1 MCLCPDSSASLS
13 IFTGGL
19 PAHGFVLALRNVF
32 EVMNNIAVFHDDNRA
47 QEISRRGFLTFEH
60 GLHAWGRGGSLIIP

>member
-1 MCLCPDSSASLS
+1 MCLCPDSSAPLS

-47 QEISRRGFLTFEH
+47 QEISRMV
-60 GLHAWGRGGSLIIP
+60 S

>member
-32 EVMNNIAVFHDDNRA
+32 EVMNNIAVFH
-47 QEISRRGFLTFEH
+47 EIT
-60 GLHAWGRGGSLIIP
+60 GLKRYLEWFPNL